1 MMQTGLKN
9 FYKITQHKPDAIL
22 FFRPGT
28 GEAEMQRLTAVE
40 LKMIRD
46 ACNSLDKEY
55 RYVIH
60 QTGANAPPTYIFNTI
75 FLEFFTQNF

>member
-9 FYKITQHKPDAIL
+9 FYKITQYKPEAII
-22 FFRPGT
+22 FFRPGI

-46 ACNSLDKEY
+46 ACKSLDRDY
-55 RYVIH
+55 RYVIK
-60 QTGANAPPTYIFNTI
+60 
-75 FLEFFTQNF
+75 LK